1 MHVDIIPYIS
11 TCIPGRWLIHPFL
24 ARPCRSIDTKKCKQ
38 GSMGPGGTGATGG
51 KRQKHEEAWGEAQKV
66 HDSGLVYEL

>member
-1 MHVDIIPYIS
+1 
-11 TCIPGRWLIHPFL
+11 
-24 ARPCRSIDTKKCKQ
+24 
-38 GSMGPGGTGATGG
+38 MGPGGTGATGG